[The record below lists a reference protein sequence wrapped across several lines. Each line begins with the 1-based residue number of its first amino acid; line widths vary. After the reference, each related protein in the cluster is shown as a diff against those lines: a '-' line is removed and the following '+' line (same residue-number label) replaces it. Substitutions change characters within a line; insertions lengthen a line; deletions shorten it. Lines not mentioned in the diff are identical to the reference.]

1 IYSSGDK
8 LQFWLTPEQYLL
20 FSLRQQG
27 VADQN
32 QRTARIW
39 VDDAMPSQASI
50 EHVDP
55 VAIFAIGNLKGKT
68 AELFEALRMGNVLFI
83 EIGGTVHKFSLRGTY
98 GALSELVGCA
108 NLVRTGQPPQALVSE
123 QRVPPKPPA
132 TAPPPSPS
140 PTKPAAALASSASAF
155 AV

>member
-1 IYSSGDK
+1 M

-20 FSLRQQG
+20 FSLRQRG
-27 VADQN
+27 IADPN

-39 VDDAMPSQASI
+39 VDDATPLQANI

-83 EIGGTVHKFSLRGTY
+83 EIGGAVHKFSLRGTY
-98 GALSELVGCA
+98 GALSELVG
-108 NLVRTGQPPQALVSE
+108 
-123 QRVPPKPPA
+123 
-132 TAPPPSPS
+132 
-140 PTKPAAALASSASAF
+140 
-155 AV
+155 